1 MQIAEA
7 LDLFRYNAWANR
19 VLFDAVA
26 PLPAEEYARDLKSSH
41 GGIHGTLA
49 HLVWAEAL
57 WLTRW
62 RGQPNPAVPQGRDLH
77 SLDDVR
83 ARWEAI
89 EAERSAWLNE
99 FTDGRLEETV
109 RVRPTTGGEY
119 AHTYA
124 QMFRHLVNHS
134 SYHRGQVIT
143 MLRQLGRQ
151 PPSTDLILYYRRK
164 S

>member
-1 MQIAEA
+1 MTVDEMRE
-7 LDLFRYNAWANR
+7 LFRYNAWANR
-19 VLFDAVA
+19 VLFDALT
-26 PLPAEEYARDLKSSH
+26 PLPAEEYGRDLKSSH

-62 RGQPNPAVPQGRDLH
+62 RGQPTPAIPQGRDLH
-77 SLDDVR
+77 SLDEVR

-89 EAERSAWLNE
+89 EAERSAWLQE
-99 FTDGRLEETV
+99 FTGARLDETV

-119 AHTYA
+119 VHSYA
-124 QMFRHLVNHS
+124 QMLRHLVNHS
-134 SYHRGQVIT
+134 SYHRGQVVT

-151 PPSTDLILYYRRK
+151 PPSTDLILFYRRK